1 MLHFNLRDC
10 KAWQDVGLSLST
22 TSNEACKMYDAILT
36 QWASWSNDP
45 SLGGI
50 EGCMTR
56 LKAAD
61 PDFVM
66 GQVVI
71 NGLELIGTGRSVWLD
86 KDLDAAIKRMVGLSK
101 TQEITERERLHVE
114 AVDMFAKGSLPKACD
129 IWEQILLS
137 KPTDLLALKLAYDS
151 YFYLGQQRQ
160 LRDCVARVLPH
171 WTSQIP
177 FYGYLKGMYSF
188 GLMETNFYDLA
199 EKTAKE
205 GSDMLACHNYWHWAL
220 YHIEKGEY
228 ETALSIYDTHV
239 SPSCFNSGTMLDLVD
254 ACSMLYRLQMEGIN
268 VDNRWK
274 ELLRITKNH
283 AKDHILIFNDA
294 HILMSLLGA
303 KDAESAN
310 QLVTSLQ
317 ELSQTPGEN
326 SQHQLARD
334 LGLPICQ
341 AITEFANGNYSHT
354 VDLLNPVRYQIK
366 NIGGSDAQRD
376 VFNLLLINAAL
387 KSDSRSHQKLARSL
401 LVERD
406 TLRPNSTM
414 TERLIRKAT
423 ALHNVD

>member
-205 GSDMLACHNYWHWAL
+205 SLALNPSDTWSVHSLAHVHEMRADVDRGLKFMKQTENNWKGSDMLACHNYWHWAL

-366 NIGGSDAQRD
+366 NIGGSDAQKLTSGARH
-376 VFNLLLINAAL
+376 FAA
-387 KSDSRSHQKLARSL
+387 
-401 LVERD
+401 
-406 TLRPNSTM
+406 
-414 TERLIRKAT
+414 
-423 ALHNVD
+423 